1 MEMTYDYIDRL
12 KKSVYEEQTKDVQ
25 EALTALR
32 RIGEYTRELE
42 TVENERQEEAYNQ
55 SVSSCYYS
63 TM

>member
-1 MEMTYDYIDRL
+1 MEMTYDYIERL

-25 EALTALR
+25 EALTTSN
-32 RIGEYTRELE
+32 RIREYTMVLE
-42 TVENERQEEAYNQ
+42 AVENERQEEAYNQ